1 MEIRHMRSFIA
12 VAEEL
17 SFRRAAERLQMAQPP
32 LSQQI
37 KRLER
42 EVGVALFDRDTR
54 HVALTAAGQAFLA
67 EARRALAAA
76 AAAPQLARQAAAGQ
90 TGTVRLGFTGTGSYS
105 VLLRIARKFRQHRPH
120 VQLSLV
126 GPHYSGE
133 LVDQLHR
140 QDVDACLLRLPVASS
155 GLRIHELAQDSFLAA
170 LPVDH
175 ALAARSTLGILDLH
189 DQPIIGYPSHRG
201 VSAITAIHGG
211 FMKHGLR
218 PNTVQEAPDMH
229 TIMLLVGAGAGVGLV
244 LRSAAHMKMPGVAL
258 IPVPEIPP
266 LPLALAWREADPNPA
281 LHALID
287 LLDEVSAECR
297 AEDLAAVDAGRRCQ
311 KGRR

>member
-17 SFRRAAERLQMAQPP
+17 NFRRAAERLQMAQPP

-42 EVGVALFDRDTR
+42 HVGVTLFHRDTR

-76 AAAPQLARQAAAGQ
+76 HAAPQLARQAAAGQ
-90 TGTVRLGFTGTGSYS
+90 IGTVRLGFTGTGSYS
-105 VLLRIARKFRQHRPH
+105 VLLLIAQKFRQHRPR
-120 VQLSLV
+120 VQLSMV

-140 QDVDACLLRLPVASS
+140 QDADASLIRLPVASS

-170 LPVDH
+170 IPADH
-175 ALAARSTLGILDLH
+175 PLAQRSALGIPDLC

-201 VSAITAIHGG
+201 VSAITAIHSG
-211 FMKHGLR
+211 FMKHGLS
-218 PNTVQEAPDMH
+218 PNIVQEAPDMH
-229 TIMLLVGAGAGVGLV
+229 TIMLLVGAGAGLGLV
-244 LRSAAHMKMPGVAL
+244 LRSAEHLKVPGVVL
-258 IPVPEIPP
+258 VPVPEIPP

-281 LHALID
+281 LHALIE
-287 LLDEVSAECR
+287 LLDEVSTRLPNEP
-297 AEDLAAVDAGRRCQ
+297 
-311 KGRR
+311 